1 MERNEAGSDRLPEV
15 GILSFDFVIES
26 PPKENSLDELML
38 QSENLQQE
46 MQRLEAEADQVVSSR
61 PVTTTRRRSRPP
73 TGSLHCNQHTHASIY
88 ALMPPS
94 YTHANINIKNTPSRY
109 VYGSIAVFV
118 LNSVGVVVW

>member
-1 MERNEAGSDRLPEV
+1 METNEAGSHRLPEV

-26 PPKENSLDELML
+26 PPKENSLDELLL

-73 TGSLHCNQHTHASIY
+73 TGSLFF
-88 ALMPPS
+88 AL
-94 YTHANINIKNTPSRY
+94 
-109 VYGSIAVFV
+109 
-118 LNSVGVVVW
+118 